1 VRCYGST
8 RKKRWKL
15 LREGGGESAIQ
26 GDTFHSPPPKVLTFL
41 IFFNLNKWDPF

>member
-15 LREGGGESAIQ
+15 LREGGGGIRNP
-26 GDTFHSPPPKVLTFL
+26 GRHIPFPPPKFWPFWYFL
-41 IFFNLNKWDPF
+41 I